1 MLQLCRAESE
11 RQINPGMIFP
21 KIPTIHIEPKETVCT
36 CESLPKLKVQKTKER
51 EARTMHIG
59 PFYVHETVKYCPI
72 NTCKKIYRCSELDNF
87 LPPGS
92 NFGYDVIE
100 YIGYAVWRK
109 SHTAL
114 QIQTDLK
121 LKYNLTI
128 SDSQVS
134 YLANKFVHYMVEA
147 QKDKLVELKNY
158 LHKGGG
164 YFLYFDSMHPGNGAA
179 HIMCAVAEEISEKV
193 SIVLGSTK
201 LPTESTETVAPF
213 FREIKEKYGSP
224 LAGICDLLAS
234 NLAAFKEVFP
244 DVLLLICHFHFL
256 RSIGKDFLEF
266 ETMKLQHII
275 KQYDVNQ
282 RLKGLL
288 RNCKEKIEANPTLSH
303 YLEYDE
309 AGYRSSFQKFPGVVK
324 TYCKI
329 QWILAY
335 KQDLNGY
342 GVPFDRSEFAY
353 LQRMRKTYESLKE
366 HSYDVEELS
375 ELNSFLASV
384 LEDPSLKQYMMSIGK
399 KIEDFDHLRFIMKI
413 APTFGRKGLNDDGE
427 ECDMTL
433 MEELLKD
440 FIDSDIIKNNPDK
453 TYKKLRNQF
462 SKYWKMLFAK
472 PVEARLPNGDIIQMY
487 PQRTTNLIERLFREF
502 QRCEYKRTGMG
513 TLGRTARAMVAETP
527 MMKNLDCP
535 EFMNIILNGQ
545 STLAIRFAQLDIKS
559 VQKEMAKAENKEK
572 LPKGLKKIISD
583 SDFHKVF
590 LRAAKLM
597 KKIA

>member
-1 MLQLCRAESE
+1 
-11 RQINPGMIFP
+11 
-21 KIPTIHIEPKETVCT
+21 
-36 CESLPKLKVQKTKER
+36 
-51 EARTMHIG
+51 MHIG
-59 PFYVHETVKYCPI
+59 SFYLHETVKVCPV
-72 NTCKKIYRCSELDNF
+72 NGCKKTYRYTGLDHF

-121 LKYNLTI
+121 KKYNLTI
-128 SDSQVS
+128 SESEVS
-134 YLANKFVHYMVEA
+134 CLAKKFVHYMVEA
-147 QKDKLVELKNY
+147 QKDKLPELKFF

-164 YFLYFDSMHPGNGAA
+164 YFLYFDAMHPGDGAA

-193 SIVLGSTK
+193 HIVLGSAK
-201 LPTESTETVAPF
+201 LPTESTESVAAF
-213 FREIKEKYGSP
+213 FSEIKEKYGSP
-224 LAGICDLLAS
+224 LAGICDMLAS

-256 RSIGKDFLEF
+256 RAIGKDFLEY
-266 ETMKLQHII
+266 ETIRLQQIL

-288 RNCKEKIEANPTLSH
+288 RNCKEKIDADLTLSH

-309 AGYRSSFQKFPGVVK
+309 GGYRSSFQQFPGVVK
-324 TYCKI
+324 AYCKI
-329 QWILAY
+329 QWILACE
-335 KQDLNGY
+335 QELNGY
-342 GVPFDRSEFAY
+342 GAPFDRSEFVY

-366 HSYDVEELS
+366 HAFDDDELS
-375 ELNSFLASV
+375 ELKFFLASI
-384 LEDPSLKQYMMSIGK
+384 LEDPILKKSMKAIEK
-399 KIEDFDHLRFIMKI
+399 KIVDFDCLRSIMKI
-413 APTFGRKGLNDDGE
+413 APTYRGKGLNDDGE

-440 FIDSDIIKNNPDK
+440 FIDSDIVKNNPDK
-453 TYKKLRNQF
+453 AYKKLRTQF

-472 PVEARLPNGDIIQMY
+472 PVEARLSSGEIMHMY
-487 PQRTTNLIERLFREF
+487 PQRTTNLMERLFREF

-545 STLAIRFAQLDIKS
+545 STLAARFAQLDIKS
-559 VQKEMAKAENKEK
+559 VQEEIAKAASQEK
-572 LPKGLKKIISD
+572 LPKGLKKIIND
-583 SDFHKVF
+583 ADFHKVF
-590 LRAAKLM
+590 VGVAKLM
-597 KKIA
+597 KKAA

>member
-1 MLQLCRAESE
+1 M
-11 RQINPGMIFP
+11 
-21 KIPTIHIEPKETVCT
+21 CT
-36 CESLPKLKVQKTKER
+36 CESHPTLKVQKTKAR
-51 EARTMHIG
+51 EARTLHIG
-59 PFYVHETVKYCPI
+59 PFYLHETVKVCPVKG
-72 NTCKKIYRCSELDNF
+72 CKKTYRYTGLDHF
-87 LPPGS
+87 LSPGS

-121 LKYNLTI
+121 KKYNLKI
-128 SDSQVS
+128 SESEIS
-134 YLANKFVHYMVEA
+134 CLAKKFVHYMVEA
-147 QKDKLVELKNY
+147 QKNKLPELKNF
-158 LHKGGG
+158 LHKTGG
-164 YFLYFDSMHPGNGAA
+164 YFLYFDAMHPGDGAA

-193 SIVLGSTK
+193 HIVLGSTK
-201 LPTESTETVAPF
+201 LPTESTESVAAF
-213 FREIKEKYGSP
+213 FRELKEKYGNP
-224 LAGICDLLAS
+224 LAGICDMLAS
-234 NLAAFKEVFP
+234 NLAAFKEIFP

-256 RSIGKDFLEF
+256 RAIGKGFLEY
-266 ETMKLQHII
+266 ETIRLQHIL

-288 RNCKEKIEANPTLSH
+288 RNCKEKIDADPSLSH

-309 AGYRSSFQKFPGVVK
+309 AEYRSSFQQFPEVVK

-335 KQDLNGY
+335 EQEMNGY
-342 GVPFDRSEFAY
+342 GAPFDRSEFVY
-353 LQRMRKTYESLKE
+353 LQRMRKTFESLKE
-366 HSYDVEELS
+366 HSFDKELS
-375 ELNSFLASV
+375 ELKFFLASV
-384 LEDPSLKQYMMSIGK
+384 VEDSDLKQYMKAIEK
-399 KIEDFDHLRFIMKI
+399 KINDFDCLRSIMKI
-413 APTFGRKGLNDDGE
+413 APIYKGKGLNDDGE

-440 FIDSDIIKNNPDK
+440 FIDSDAIKSNPDK
-453 TYKKLRNQF
+453 AYKKLRNQF

-472 PVEARLPNGDIIQMY
+472 PVEARLSNGEIMNVY
-487 PQRTTNLIERLFREF
+487 PQRTTNLMERLFREF

-535 EFMNIILNGQ
+535 EFMNIILNEQ
-545 STLAIRFAQLDIKS
+545 PTLAARFAQLDIRS
-559 VQKEMAKAENKEK
+559 VQEEMAKIASQEK
-572 LPKGLKKIISD
+572 LPKGLKKIIND

-590 LRAAKLM
+590 LGVAKMM
-597 KKIA
+597 KKAA

>member
-1 MLQLCRAESE
+1 
-11 RQINPGMIFP
+11 
-21 KIPTIHIEPKETVCT
+21 
-36 CESLPKLKVQKTKER
+36 
-51 EARTMHIG
+51 MHIG

-72 NTCKKIYRCSELDNF
+72 KICKKTYHCAELDNF

-121 LKYNLTI
+121 LKYNLKVCE
-128 SDSQVS
+128 SEVY
-134 YLANKFVHYMVEA
+134 YLAKKFVHYMVEA
-147 QKDKLVELKNY
+147 QKDKLPELKKF
-158 LHKGGG
+158 LHNGGG
-164 YFLYFDSMHPGNGAA
+164 YFLYFDAMHPGNGAA

-193 SIVLGSTK
+193 NIVLGSTK
-201 LPTESTETVAPF
+201 LPTESTESVAAF
-213 FREIKEKYGSP
+213 FKEIKEKYGSP

-256 RSIGKDFLEF
+256 RAIGKDFLEH
-266 ETMKLQHII
+266 ETIKLQHIL

-288 RNCKEKIEANPTLSH
+288 KKCKEKIDANSILSH

-309 AGYRSSFQKFPGVVK
+309 KGYRSSFQEFPGVVQA
-324 TYCKI
+324 YCKI

-335 KQDLNGY
+335 GQELNGY
-342 GVPFDRSEFAY
+342 GAPFDRSEFVY
-353 LQRMRKTYESLKE
+353 LERMRKTYESLKD
-366 HSYDVEELS
+366 HSFDVEELS
-375 ELNSFLASV
+375 ELKFFLASI
-384 LEDPSLKQYMMSIGK
+384 LEDSDLKEYMKAIKK
-399 KIEDFDHLRFIMKI
+399 KIEDFDRLRFIMKI
-413 APTFGRKGLNDDGE
+413 APTYGGKGLNDDGE

-433 MEELLKD
+433 MEEMLKA
-440 FIDSDIIKNNPDK
+440 FIDSDVIKNNSDK
-453 TYKKLRNQF
+453 AYKKLRNQF
-462 SKYWKMLFAK
+462 LKYWKMLFAK
-472 PVEARLPNGDIIQMY
+472 PLAANLPNGEIVQMY
-487 PQRTTNLIERLFREF
+487 PQRTTNLMERLFREF

-527 MMKNLDCP
+527 TMKNLDCP

-545 STLAIRFAQLDIKS
+545 LTLAARFAQLDIKN
-559 VQKEMAKAENKEK
+559 VRKEMAKIEGKEK
-572 LPKGLKKIISD
+572 LPKGLKKIIRD
-583 SDFHKVF
+583 SGFHKVF
-590 LRAAKLM
+590 MREVKLM
-597 KKIA
+597 EDVA

>member
-1 MLQLCRAESE
+1 LQLCRIQAE
-11 RQINPGMIFP
+11 RQINPGTIFP
-21 KIPTIHIEPKETVCT
+21 KIPTIHIEPKETMCS
-36 CESLPKLKVQKTKER
+36 CESHPELKVQKSKER
-51 EARTMHIG
+51 DVRTMHVG
-59 PFYVHETVKYCPI
+59 PFNVHETVKYCPI
-72 NTCKKIYRCSELDNF
+72 NTCKKTYRCAELDHF

-114 QIQTDLK
+114 EIQTDLK

-128 SDSQVS
+128 SKSEVS
-134 YLANKFVHYMVEA
+134 CLAKKFVHYMVEA
-147 QKDKLVELKNY
+147 QKDKRQELKNF
-158 LHKGGG
+158 LNKGGG
-164 YFLYFDSMHPGNGAA
+164 YFLYFDAMHPGNGAA

-193 SIVLGSTK
+193 HIVLGSTK
-201 LPTESTETVAPF
+201 LPTESTESVAAF
-213 FREIKEKYGSP
+213 FREIKEKYGNP

-234 NLAAFKEVFP
+234 NLAAFKEMFP

-256 RSIGKDFLEF
+256 RAIGKAFLEF
-266 ETMKLQHII
+266 ETIKLQNIL

-282 RLKGLL
+282 RLKELL
-288 RNCKEKIEANPTLSH
+288 RNCKEKINANPTLSH

-309 AGYRSSFQKFPGVVK
+309 AGYRSSFQKFPVVVK
-324 TYCKI
+324 AYCKI

-335 KQDLNGY
+335 EQDLNGY
-342 GVPFDRSEFAY
+342 GAPFDRSEFAY

-366 HSYDVEELS
+366 HSLDVEELS
-375 ELNSFLASV
+375 ELKFFLASI
-384 LEDPSLKQYMMSIGK
+384 LEDPYLKQYMKAIEK

-413 APTFGRKGLNDDGE
+413 APTFGGKGLNDDGE

-440 FIDSDIIKNNPDK
+440 VIKNNPDK

-462 SKYWKMLFAK
+462 LKYWKMLFAK

-487 PQRTTNLIERLFREF
+487 PQRTTNLMERLFREF

-535 EFMNIILNGQ
+535 EFMNIILDGQ
-545 STLAIRFAQLDIKS
+545 PTLAARFAQLDIKS
-559 VQKEMAKAENKEK
+559 VQEEMAKTEDKEK
-572 LPKGLKKIISD
+572 LPKGLKKMIND
-583 SDFHKVF
+583 PNFHKVF
-590 LRAAKLM
+590 MRVAKLM
-597 KKIA
+597 KKAA